1 MSVKTVL
8 IIGTAD
14 TKSDELAFLRNK
26 IQSQGAKALVMD
38 VGVLTKGH
46 CHIDISNDE
55 VADATDS
62 SLKSIAALG
71 DENAAMSKMAE
82 GACDIAMHLY
92 ISKQIHAVLALGG
105 TMGTDLAFD
114 VANSLPLGVPK
125 VIISTVAYSHLI
137 PPERI
142 TPDLIMVLWAG
153 GLYGLNSLCKS
164 ALAQAAGAA
173 VGAMNAAEPP
183 TFDKP
188 MVAITSLGKSCLSY
202 MMTLKPE
209 LEKRGF
215 EVAVFHSTGM
225 GGRAFEALAEQGK
238 FACVFDLCL
247 QELANHIGGSCVTS
261 GASRLTGAG
270 KSKTPQIVAPGAAD
284 MIDFPAWQPVP
295 SNLEGRAVHIHNRL
309 IASATSGT
317 TLRKEISS
325 EIVNRLA
332 DAKGLTH
339 LMIPLSGVQAWDLP
353 DQPLHD
359 SQGLKTMVDVLSSE
373 ALKVRNP
380 LFSFARTE
388 FHIND
393 KLFCELALNKFDEW
407 LTQGKI
413 KK

>member
-1 MSVKTVL
+1 MSAKTIL
-8 IIGTAD
+8 IVGTAD
-14 TKSDELAFLRNK
+14 TKSDELVFLRNK
-26 IQSQGAKALVMD
+26 VQSQGANVLMMD
-38 VGVLTKGH
+38 VGVLTNGH
-46 CHIDISNDE
+46 CNVDIGNNE
-55 VADATDS
+55 VADASGS
-62 SLKSIAALG
+62 SLKAIAALG

-82 GACDIAMHLY
+82 GASDIAMHLY
-92 ISKQIHAVLALGG
+92 LSNRIHAVLALGG

-114 VANSLPLGVPK
+114 VANSLPLGIPK

-183 TFDKP
+183 KFDKP
-188 MVAITSLGKSCLSY
+188 MVAITSLGKTCLSY
-202 MMTLKPE
+202 MVTLKPA
-209 LEKRGF
+209 LEERGF

-225 GGRAFEALAEQGK
+225 GGRAFEALAEEGK

-284 MIDFPAWQPVP
+284 MIDFSAWQPIP

-309 IASATSGT
+309 IASATSGNA
-317 TLRKEISS
+317 LREEISKQ
-325 EIVNRLA
+325 IVNRLA
-332 DAKGLTH
+332 DAKGPTH
-339 LMIPLSGVQAWDLP
+339 LMIPIHGVQAWDLP

-359 SQGLKTMVDVLSSE
+359 SQGLKAMVDTLSSE
-373 ALKVRNP
+373 AIKVNNP
-380 LFSFARTE
+380 SFSFAKTAC
-388 FHIND
+388 HIND
-393 KLFCELALNKFDEW
+393 ALFCEEALAKFDNWLAL
-407 LTQGKI
+407 GKI